1 MFGLYAESFA
11 AYVFVSQCQKAIYN
25 QYLSS
30 SELDDVEDD
39 GVQIGDAIEGTWIG
53 ARLWGSSCG
62 GRHCCNNDLNYARA
76 CTIWK
81 KRTWCGLDWYVCQLW
96 MVRLPYSYFA
106 ASAVQNLKWIKGRD
120 IRLTNRP
127 LAVTRQKSLW
137 SSSVPLRT
145 KVSCFSSR

>member
-53 ARLWGSSCG
+53 ARL
-62 GRHCCNNDLNYARA
+62 
-76 CTIWK
+76 
-81 KRTWCGLDWYVCQLW
+81 
-96 MVRLPYSYFA
+96 
-106 ASAVQNLKWIKGRD
+106 
-120 IRLTNRP
+120 
-127 LAVTRQKSLW
+127 
-137 SSSVPLRT
+137 
-145 KVSCFSSR
+145 